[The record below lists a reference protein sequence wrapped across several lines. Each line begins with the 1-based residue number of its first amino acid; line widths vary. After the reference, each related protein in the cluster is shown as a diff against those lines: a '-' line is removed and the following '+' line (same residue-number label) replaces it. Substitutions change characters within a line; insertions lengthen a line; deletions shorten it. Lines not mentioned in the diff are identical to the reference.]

1 MHIATHFFA
10 SWLLADAVSENDRE
24 RGMLTLSGVLPDID
38 VLPAALMAFT
48 GSSQT
53 ITDVYQKYHHV
64 LAHNFTFAIILS
76 AAVLLLTRGKYKAA
90 LWAFI
95 IFHLHLL
102 FDLLGSAGPDG
113 SIWALHYLYPF
124 SPKPL
129 VFNGQWA
136 LNAWP
141 NIVIT
146 LALMA
151 FTIYQAKRKGYS
163 PLVLISKKADR
174 IFVETLRNRFKK

>member
-1 MHIATHFFA
+1 MHLATHFFV
-10 SWLLADAVSENDRE
+10 SWLLADVVAENDRE
-24 RGMLTLSGVLPDID
+24 RCILTFSGILPDID
-38 VLPAALMAFT
+38 ILPATLMGFS
-48 GSSQT
+48 GRSQT
-53 ITDVYQKYHHV
+53 IIDVYQKYHHV
-64 LAHNFTFAIILS
+64 LAHNFTAALILS
-76 AAVLLLTRGKYKAA
+76 AAVLLLTRRKYKTA

-113 SIWALHYLYPF
+113 SIWAINYLYPF
-124 SPKPL
+124 SQTPL
-129 VFNGQWA
+129 EFNGQWA

-141 NIVIT
+141 NIIIT

-163 PLVLISKKADR
+163 PISMISKKADR
-174 IFVETLRNRFKK
+174 IFVETISNRFKR